1 MKHACVSLRRRS
13 ITDDLLELTQS
24 PGLTRASQTTW
35 VYSDMYN
42 SNDYD
47 DGRGVS
53 EIELYDAT
61 GATRAD
67 DGGSCADDETWTDP
81 ERPWETCEDWSGYS
95 CDDEDIVIA
104 ACPRTCG
111 MCPKFTGSRYI
122 TYDHALS
129 KLIVTERLDGE
140 QNSDTGTVL
149 EEFLTTA
156 FADCVSKGSDEFML
170 VFSAHGGGYTG
181 FGGDDNVG
189 RRRRL
194 SNSNIDIAN
203 AIDDALVAA
212 SVPGIKLDVLGF
224 DACLMCSYAALAE
237 YQYLTTYYM
246 ASEVSVDTHPCPVF
260 SPPFFL
266 RLHFFFFLLSHCLL
280 SGPHTCMPPPP
291 AAVTHTLTVAGS

>member
-1 MKHACVSLRRRS
+1 MFGG
-13 ITDDLLELTQS
+13 D
-24 PGLTRASQTTW
+24 
-35 VYSDMYN
+35 
-42 SNDYD
+42 
-47 DGRGVS
+47 
-53 EIELYDAT
+53 DAT
-61 GATRAD
+61 MFGGD
-67 DGGSCADDETWTDP
+67 DAG
-81 ERPWETCEDWSGYS
+81 R
-95 CDDEDIVIA
+95 
-104 ACPRTCG
+104 
-111 MCPKFTGSRYI
+111 
-122 TYDHALS
+122 
-129 KLIVTERLDGE
+129 
-140 QNSDTGTVL
+140 
-149 EEFLTTA
+149 
-156 FADCVSKGSDEFML
+156 
-170 VFSAHGGGYTG
+170 

-212 SVPGIKLDVLGF
+212 SVSGIKLDVLGF